1 MGNLE
6 SHEKKNIF
14 QAWKVMDL
22 CLVDLLLQMSK

>member
-6 SHEKKNIF
+6 SHEKKKF
-14 QAWKVMDL
+14 VAWKVMDL